1 MKYGGRTKGTPNRI
15 TSDLRQFLSNYV
27 QDNIQQSLD
36 QLTPSKRAEIIV
48 KLLPY
53 ILPTADKQQDELQ
66 TLEPLVIV
74 RTEVCTTCNELK

>member
-1 MKYGGRTKGTPNRI
+1 MKYGGRSKGTPNRI

-27 QDNIQQSLD
+27 QDNIQDSLD